1 MNINLIESMDTKMTD
16 NAYTIEDRERL
27 NVAARELKTVIKR
40 YEYDLMTPPD
50 LIEKCLNI
58 PTEWDTQT
66 VKGEWEPTTKTISEL
81 LDECRTERHFLRT
94 IWGLGVE
101 ISMLR
106 LNEVESKTIRFGCT
120 LADALEKIEGAEQ

>member
-1 MNINLIESMDTKMTD
+1 MAD

-27 NVAARELKTVIKR
+27 NAAARELKTVIKR

-66 VKGEWEPTTKTISEL
+66 VKDEWETTTKTISEL

-106 LNEVESKTIRFGCT
+106 LNEVESKTIHFGLRT
-120 LADALEKIEGAEQ
+120 SRRTQQD

>member
-1 MNINLIESMDTKMTD
+1 MTD
-16 NAYTIEDRERL
+16 NAYTIEDCERL
-27 NVAARELKTVIKR
+27 NAAARELKTVIKR

-58 PTEWDTQT
+58 PAEWDAQT
-66 VKGEWEPTTKTISEL
+66 VKDEWGRTVKTLAEL
-81 LDECRTERHFLRT
+81 LAECHAERQFLRT
-94 IWGLGVE
+94 VWGLGVE

-106 LNEVESKTIRFGCT
+106 LNEVESKTIRFGCA